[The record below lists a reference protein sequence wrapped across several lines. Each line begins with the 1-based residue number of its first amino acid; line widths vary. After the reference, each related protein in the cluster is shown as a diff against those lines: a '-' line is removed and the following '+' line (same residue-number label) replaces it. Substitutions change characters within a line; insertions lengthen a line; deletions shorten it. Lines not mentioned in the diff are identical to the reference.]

1 MTANCNWPLDNLENF
16 DLPYMETDSDLSLRA
31 DIKLEPCVP
40 SSPESLYTDSFNSHS
55 PTPSQSSDGSR
66 CSIEIKTEPS
76 LALDTPPVSPQDK
89 SKSLIN
95 IHSNNI
101 IRRCSSDA
109 FDSKLLRFKSSAK
122 LSSKICLKRV
132 PIQPKP
138 PYNITPAKNKRK
150 IVPSDNV
157 IISNDLEK
165 VKLKTSTVITN
176 LNSQNSSILNNNTG
190 KVVVLENV
198 PMQPSIGKMTQ
209 VVNFNP
215 VQISSVP
222 VIYTNESDSNVAY
235 TLSPDVETK
244 AFKRQQRMI
253 KNRESACLSRKKKKD
268 YLMSL
273 EKELT
278 DLKLENQKLRQVI
291 SFFK

>member
-1 MTANCNWPLDNLENF
+1 MTSDCNWPLDNIENF
-16 DLPYMETDSDLSLRA
+16 DLPYMETDSDLNLSC
-31 DIKLEPCVP
+31 DIKLEPCAP

-76 LALDTPPVSPQDK
+76 IALDTPPVSPQDK

-95 IHSNNI
+95 IHSNKVV
-101 IRRCSSDA
+101 RRCSADA
-109 FDSKLLRFKSSAK
+109 VDSKLIHFKFTSK
-122 LSSKICLKRV
+122 QPSKICVKRV

-138 PYNITPAKNKRK
+138 PYNVTPAKNKRK
-150 IVPSDNV
+150 IVPSDNL
-157 IISNDLEK
+157 ILSNDSEK
-165 VKLKTSTVITN
+165 VITN
-176 LNSQNSSILNNNTG
+176 LNSQKGTILNNNG

-235 TLSPDVETK
+235 TLSPDVDTK

-273 EKELT
+273 EKEVS

-291 SFFK
+291 SS